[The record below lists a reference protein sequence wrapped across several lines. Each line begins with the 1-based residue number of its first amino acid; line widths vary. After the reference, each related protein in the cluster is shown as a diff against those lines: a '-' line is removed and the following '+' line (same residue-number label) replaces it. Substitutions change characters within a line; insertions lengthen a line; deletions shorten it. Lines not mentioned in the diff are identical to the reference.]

1 MLNSFG
7 KEMDVNCVIERIA
20 QLTVNLS
27 NSFGIFS
34 VCSYLLLFGCLL
46 EHWNFNMKANCLKS
60 MEFSSNEVKMLNLDL
75 ELYRKIKE
83 LLIS

>member
-7 KEMDVNCVIERIA
+7 KEMDVNGVIERIA

-34 VCSYLLLFGCLL
+34 VCSYLLLFGCLI
-46 EHWNFNMKANCLKS
+46 EHWNLNIKANYLKS
-60 MEFSSNEVKMLNLDL
+60 MEFGSNEVKMFNLNL
-75 ELYRKIKE
+75 ELYRKTKE
-83 LLIS
+83 L

>member
-1 MLNSFG
+1 MIYSFG
-7 KEMDVNCVIERIA
+7 KEMDVNGVIERIA

-46 EHWNFNMKANCLKS
+46 EHWNLNMKVNCLKS
-60 MEFSSNEVKMLNLDL
+60 IEFGTWEVKMFNLDL
-75 ELYRKIKE
+75 ELYRKMKE
-83 LLIS
+83 L